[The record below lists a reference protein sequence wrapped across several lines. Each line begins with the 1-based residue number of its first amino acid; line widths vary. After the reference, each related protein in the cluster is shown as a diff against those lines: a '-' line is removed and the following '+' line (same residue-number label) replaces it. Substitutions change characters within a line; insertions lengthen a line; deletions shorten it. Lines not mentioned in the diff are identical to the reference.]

1 VTTVLAATAVPTRRG
16 RGGQATVTGGEGD
29 GAGGDGH
36 GDGAGGDGDDEEAA
50 VMTRRPR

>member
-1 VTTVLAATAVPTRRG
+1 
-16 RGGQATVTGGEGD
+16 VTGGEGD